1 MENKVILERIK
12 ALLVGKELQ
21 FEAEQNF
28 LDIEVGDVV
37 IRVEGETLEV
47 GQAVQ
52 VGTEE
57 GFIPAGN
64 SLDGEHT
71 INDTIVTIQEGVI
84 TDIVPAEVAVI
95 EDSVDAPAEELEF
108 QSYADYPESVKE
120 AAQRVIDYTTENG
133 WGDCGT
139 DVGKQRANQL
149 AKGEPISEE
158 TIKRM
163 YSYLSRHKVDLETS
177 HSYDMGCG
185 KLMYDAWGGETAL
198 EWSKAKLEELGQEE
212 TLQVEELFSRV
223 AELEKYYIDFA
234 RQIKENQQT
243 IEEFNKVVKDEP
255 AAELETFKTETD
267 SKINTSSDPLQAI
280 RNIRS
285 RKN

>member
-12 ALLVGKELQ
+12 ALLVGKDLQ
-21 FEAEQNF
+21 FETAQNF
-28 LDIEVGDVV
+28 LDIQVGEVV

-47 GQAVQ
+47 GQPVQ
-52 VGTEE
+52 IETEE

-64 SLDGEHT
+64 TLDGEH
-71 INDTIVTIQEGVI
+71 I
-84 TDIVPAEVAVI
+84 I
-95 EDSVDAPAEELEF
+95 EDSVVTIQDGVIADISPIDIISVEDLKDAPAEELEF
-108 QSYADYPESVKE
+108 QSYTDYPESVKE
-120 AAQRVIDYTTENG
+120 AAQRVLDYTAENG

-149 AKGEPISEE
+149 AKGEPISED

-198 EWSKAKLEELGQEE
+198 DWAQSKLEELGQVE
-212 TLQVEELFSRV
+212 TLQVEELYSRV

-243 IEEFNKVVKDEP
+243 IEEFNKVAKDTP

-267 SKINTSSDPLQAI
+267 SKTKTDSDPLQAI